1 MDPKISIGIDNC
13 FALKRWVTPS
23 EWARVIRELGMRYVE
38 GVADLEIEPLLT
50 PKSVHDDWINAVN
63 EQKAK
68 HGVEVVMMYSN
79 DSTYDTAGFAHE
91 DARIRDYYVD
101 GWFDEYM
108 RISAAIGAD
117 VGYFVHGVPEE
128 ILYDKARYEQMGRNV
143 YDCMNRVGDQAK
155 KYGVK
160 HVALEQMYTPHQPPF
175 TIASMRKLMQ
185 QTLKDGHYPLYV
197 TEDVGHH
204 CPFYLR
210 PTEETLVKGFAR
222 YCEDG
227 YIPLWLG
234 SRKAQELFTGERKA
248 GRDTLQKDTIRA
260 ILEDVEENP
269 HLFSEEKDND
279 CYRWLRELGCWS
291 PVVHLQQTNGKSS
304 GHAPFSPEANED
316 GIIHPVKILRAL
328 KEAYDQPEDP
338 TMPERCD
345 HIYLIQELYLSTK
358 DIGYQGLH
366 KLAWSTDYLRRFIPR
381 DDMSLS
387 ELLEYNKH
395 ITF

>member
-1 MDPKISIGIDNC
+1 MDPIISIGIDNC

-23 EWARVIRELGMRYVE
+23 EWARVIREMGMRYVE

-50 PKSVHDDWINAVN
+50 PKVCHDQWIEEVN

-79 DSTYDTAGFAHE
+79 DSTYDTVGMAHP
-91 DARIRDYYVD
+91 DSRIREHYVEN
-101 GWFDEYM
+101 WFGEFM
-108 RISAAIGAD
+108 RISGAIGAD
-117 VGYFVHGVPEE
+117 VGYFAHGVPEE
-128 ILYDKARYEQMGRNV
+128 ILYNKTRYGQMQQDV
-143 YDCMNRVGDQAK
+143 YHSMMRVGELAK
-155 KYGVK
+155 ENGVK

-175 TIASMRKLMQ
+175 TIESIRRLMQ
-185 QTLKDGHYPLYV
+185 QTLKDGNYPLYV

-210 PTEETLVKGFAR
+210 PTEKTLVKGFAR
-222 YCEDG
+222 YRKDG

-234 SRKAQELFTGERKA
+234 SLEAQKLFIGEWKSGYSTLRKE
-248 GRDTLQKDTIRA
+248 TIQA
-260 ILEDVEENP
+260 ILEDAAQNP

-279 CYRWLRELGCWS
+279 CYQWLKELGCWS
-291 PVVHLQQTNGKSS
+291 PVIHLQQTNGKSS
-304 GHAPFSPEANED
+304 GHAPFSPETNED

-338 TMPERCD
+338 TMPARCD

-358 DIGYQGLH
+358 DIGYQGLY
-366 KLAWSTDYLRRFIPR
+366 KLGWSTDYLRRFIPR
-381 DDMSLS
+381 DDMRLS

-395 ITF
+395 VTY